1 MHSRHP
7 VHNQFL
13 PTEVK
18 DEVFLLK
25 EGDTSDKAWD
35 EEALKVW
42 EKEENG
48 GRKWG
53 GRMPKT

>member
-1 MHSRHP
+1 M
-7 VHNQFL
+7 HNQFL

-25 EGDTSDKAWD
+25 EDDTSDKAWD

-48 GRKWG
+48 GRKWD
-53 GRMPKT
+53 GRKSKT